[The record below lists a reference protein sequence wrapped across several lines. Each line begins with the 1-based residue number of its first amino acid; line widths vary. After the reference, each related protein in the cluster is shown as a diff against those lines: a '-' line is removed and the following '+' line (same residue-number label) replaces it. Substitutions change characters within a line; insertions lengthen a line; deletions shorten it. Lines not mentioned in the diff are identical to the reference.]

1 MDMEHVEEVLDI
13 ERIVKDA
20 GYISLEHFERFKTT
34 SAMGFIHFGGS
45 FLVHLG
51 EALQRAELRDAL
63 KITRYWHQECSQ
75 YSIIYRGWVAK
86 EMAMAVEKMT
96 LEEINEQKE
105 AK

>member
-1 MDMEHVEEVLDI
+1 MDMEHIEEVLDI

-34 SAMGFIHFGGS
+34 SSMGFIHFGDP
-45 FLVHLG
+45 FLVYLG
-51 EALQRAELRDAL
+51 KTLQNADLRDAL

-86 EMAMAVEKMT
+86 EIAMAVETMVQ
-96 LEEINEQKE
+96 EEINDQ
-105 AK
+105 